1 VPLGKKISDRDSR
14 QGLVPPFRVGLIA
27 RMLNLPLSKYA
38 TIALC
43 LAALCATQ
51 SGCLRR
57 RLTVRTNPPGAQV
70 FIDDQEVGT
79 TPCSTAFVYYGTRK
93 ITLIK
98 DGFRTETLYHRVSP
112 PWYEYPPLDFFVENT
127 VPQEIDDERLV
138 DVQLVPQEEVHEGRL
153 RERAESLRDQA
164 RVGQFTPTSGLPGS
178 TPPPTSVEAETNVN
192 YPGQGLP
199 LFQPQPYAP
208 PPTATGPLPG
218 PRLTP
223 VEEMLGEPP
232 LAGAQP

>member
-1 VPLGKKISDRDSR
+1 MSAQVPNRLPGSIRPL
-14 QGLVPPFRVGLIA
+14 LVV
-27 RMLNLPLSKYA
+27 
-38 TIALC
+38 C
-43 LAALCATQ
+43 LLALCATQ

-79 TPCSTAFVYYGTRK
+79 TPCSTAFIYYGTRK

-98 DGFRTETLYHRVSP
+98 DGYRTETLYHRVSA
-112 PWYEYPPLDFFVENT
+112 PWYEYPPLDFFAENA
-127 VPQEIDDERLV
+127 VPQEIRDERIV

-153 RERAESLRDQA
+153 RERAENLRDQA
-164 RVGQFTPTSGLPGS
+164 RVGQFTPTSGLPGA
-178 TPPPTSVEAETNVN
+178 TPPPTSVEAQTNVN

-199 LFQPQPYAP
+199 LFQPQPYVP
-208 PPTATGPLPG
+208 PPAASGPPA

-223 VEEMLGEPP
+223 IEELLGEPP
-232 LAGAQP
+232 AGGTSQP